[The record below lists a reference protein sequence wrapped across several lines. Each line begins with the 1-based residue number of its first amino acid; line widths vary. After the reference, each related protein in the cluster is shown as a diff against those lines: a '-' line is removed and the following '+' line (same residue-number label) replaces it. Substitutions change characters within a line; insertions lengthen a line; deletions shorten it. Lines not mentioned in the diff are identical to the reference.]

1 MFMMVLGSQCSGTSF
16 AQSRALELISATLA
30 DPTRHVQP
38 AELFD
43 IIDPLPPLSPEELLG
58 EWSAT
63 GFNTGHPLYHW
74 LKSINCVGTKF
85 WSEGDV
91 EPLVVAT
98 QTRDGCG
105 TRKRWLTEWGNGQ
118 VGLPSSPLHIEKGA
132 QDGNVLTRKD
142 RFWKSST
149 GASCQRRSSLT
160 ITLSSRIS
168 AKFLV
173 PPSLVLLSASII
185 RILDRSS
192 SSLYDNAP
200 LVLSCRRLVE
210 HGISMFE
217 APRLTCS
224 ELFCWNKIFALS
236 I

>member
-74 LKSINCVGTKF
+74 LKSINWVGTKF

-118 VGLPSSPLHIEKGA
+118 ILEVKYRGVVSAALFFDNHPIVTHFRKVSGTALFGIIVSKQY
-132 QDGNVLTRKD
+132 QDIGP
-142 RFWKSST
+142 FFF
-149 GASCQRRSSLT
+149 
-160 ITLSSRIS
+160 
-168 AKFLV
+168 FLV
-173 PPSLVLLSASII
+173 P
-185 RILDRSS
+185 
-192 SSLYDNAP
+192 
-200 LVLSCRRLVE
+200 
-210 HGISMFE
+210 
-217 APRLTCS
+217 
-224 ELFCWNKIFALS
+224 
-236 I
+236 